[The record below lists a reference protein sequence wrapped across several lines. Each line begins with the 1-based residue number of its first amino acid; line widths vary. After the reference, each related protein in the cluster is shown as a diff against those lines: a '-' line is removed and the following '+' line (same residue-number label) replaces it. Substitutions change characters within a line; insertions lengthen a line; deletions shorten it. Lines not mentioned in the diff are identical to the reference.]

1 MTLSW
6 KVRAKRFAASVG
18 NDERFTEVQFH
29 HDAGNLLGAGG
40 WIASDEDYAALVE
53 LGRQA
58 GFVVLADDLESPVRT
73 VRSS

>member
-1 MTLSW
+1 MTVSW

-18 NDERFTEVQFH
+18 NDERFTKVQFY

-40 WIASDEDYAALVE
+40 WIASEEDYEALVE

-58 GFVVLADDLESPVRT
+58 GFLVLADDLVTPVST
-73 VRSS
+73 VRSL